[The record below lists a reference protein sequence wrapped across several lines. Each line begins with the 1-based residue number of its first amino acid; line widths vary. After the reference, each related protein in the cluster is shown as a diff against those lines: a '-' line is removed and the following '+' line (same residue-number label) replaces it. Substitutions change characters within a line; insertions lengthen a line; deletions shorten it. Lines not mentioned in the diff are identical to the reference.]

1 MNLLVCIVT
10 LGFCVTQAHSN
21 PLSKITIITHT
32 DKQPLSHSQYVKKL
46 KSHLE
51 ESYRVAINNS
61 RKVADKN
68 KKRLDKVIL
77 DSTLDVGDRVL
88 VRNLRLRSKHKLADK
103 WESTTYIVIKRM
115 GDLPVYTVRP
125 EKEEGPPRT
134 LHRNLSLPCGFLL
147 QTEEEEPEAISKPR
161 KPRTR

>member
-51 ESYRVAINNS
+51 ESYQEAINNS

-68 KKRLDKVIL
+68 KKRFDK
-77 DSTLDVGDRVL
+77 DFRESTLC
-88 VRNLRLRSKHKLADK
+88 RL
-103 WESTTYIVIKRM
+103 YM
-115 GDLPVYTVRP
+115 
-125 EKEEGPPRT
+125 
-134 LHRNLSLPCGFLL
+134 CM
-147 QTEEEEPEAISKPR
+147 
-161 KPRTR
+161 